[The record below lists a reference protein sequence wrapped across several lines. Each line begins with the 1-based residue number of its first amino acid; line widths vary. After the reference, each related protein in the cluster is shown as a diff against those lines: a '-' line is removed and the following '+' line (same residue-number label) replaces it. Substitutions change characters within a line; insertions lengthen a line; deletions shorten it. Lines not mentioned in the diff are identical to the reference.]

1 MTNGTDELLQRLPIP
16 NLQDTLQKYYERIKP
31 LQDSKQNEKFHERL
45 FSPENLK
52 SLNLLNDELI
62 SYERLLAKE
71 NPKSSYIE
79 QFWFDAYLLYDQSIV
94 MNSNPFF
101 QLADDPTI
109 NNLQINNN
117 LSYGSFTLQIKRTT
131 KLIISIL
138 KFIKEIRQNSLKP
151 DLIKGKTKLSM
162 DQYEKLFG
170 SSRLPAQNFNN
181 SNSCNLQTDKTS
193 HHIIIMYKS
202 NFYWFDVLDINN
214 NPIFQKPEDL
224 EWNLYSIIMDFD
236 NSMQS
241 QQQTPSIGVFTTESR
256 KVWSNIRDYI
266 FNDED
271 KSNYQ
276 NLKLIDSALFIICLD
291 DIAIENENELV
302 KSMLCGTS
310 NINLN
315 NIKGENNK
323 NNNIKKEM
331 NLPKNSLQLVLGL
344 QTGTCLNRWYDKLQL
359 IVTRNGKAGI
369 NFEHTGVDGHTIL
382 RLVTDIYTDSI
393 LSFANTI
400 TKNVPKIFNDIDWE
414 TEDDNESKLNNCK
427 KNVNLITIP
436 RKLEWKID
444 SFLSSSLHFAET
456 RLSDLIS
463 QYDLETLNFEIYGSS
478 HIKSQ
483 FSCSPD
489 AFTQQI
495 FQIAYYALYGKFEN
509 TYEPAMT
516 KVFQNGRTEAIRSVT
531 TQSKKFVKSLF
542 DGNANDRDRI
552 NSLQEACKEHSRIT
566 RECAMGLG
574 QDRHLYAL
582 YCLYNEKFKDNLPLP
597 SIFSDKAWDILNTN
611 VLSTSNCGNP
621 CLKNFGFGP
630 VTANGFGIGYVIRD
644 NSISIVVSSRH
655 RQTKRFVSLIEKS
668 FLEVDHIFQRVYTPS
683 DGTSGQ
689 GKSIDSNAN
698 DQYLVGLRNFVK
710 KQDVKS
716 KDLRYLLGG
725 YDYFD
730 VSISG

>member
-1 MTNGTDELLQRLPIP
+1 MTDGTDELLQRLPIP

-151 DLIKGKTKLSM
+151 DLIRGKTKLSM

-202 NFYWFDVLDINN
+202 HFYWFDVLDINN

-315 NIKGENNK
+315 NINGDNNK

-331 NLPKNSLQLVLGL
+331 NFPKNSLQPVLGL

-400 TKNVPKIFNDIDWE
+400 TKNVPKIFNDIDCE

-597 SIFSDKAWDILNTN
+597 STFSDKAWDILNTN

-668 FLEVDHIFQRVYTPS
+668 FLEVDHIFQRVSTPS

-698 DQYLVGLRNFVK
+698 DQYLVGLRNSVK
-710 KQDVKS
+710 KQEVKS